1 MFRYETHLH
10 TREGSACSSA
20 PADEMA
26 RAHKAAGYDGIFVTN
41 HFFNGN
47 TSVPADLPWEERVC
61 RYCEGYEIAKKTGDE
76 IGLKVFF
83 GIEWCVYNAD
93 MLIYGIDKD
102 WIIANEQLLMHT
114 DERKLFSE
122 LHKIGAFIVHAH
134 PFRYDPYIH
143 HITLY
148 PKDVDAVETIN
159 ASHRDPMYNQ
169 RAALYADMYGLPKT
183 GGSDSHH
190 LDKLFGGGICVP
202 EEINSPADY
211 LRQIQNGTVI
221 PLPGTNTP

>member
-1 MFRYETHLH
+1 
-10 TREGSACSSA
+10 
-20 PADEMA
+20 
-26 RAHKAAGYDGIFVTN
+26 
-41 HFFNGN
+41 
-47 TSVPADLPWEERVC
+47 
-61 RYCEGYEIAKKTGDE
+61 
-76 IGLKVFF
+76 
-83 GIEWCVYNAD
+83 
-93 MLIYGIDKD
+93 
-102 WIIANEQLLMHT
+102 MHT

-211 LRQIQNGTVI
+211 LRQIQNGTVV